1 MTELCVCVCGSLIL
15 VLVCVCVCVCVCEKK
30 ILVVISLQRICRI
43 PCRKEESVSVRFL
56 TGNRKKNYAFKKFCS
71 TAWGT
76 VTRIE
81 PGNDCKKTLPALGA
95 DI

>member
-1 MTELCVCVCGSLIL
+1 MCVWIL
-15 VLVCVCVCVCVCEKK
+15 DCDPLNVCVCVCVCVKK
-30 ILVVISLQRICRI
+30 NSGGHITVKNMPNSLQ
-43 PCRKEESVSVRFL
+43 KEESVSFRFL
-56 TGNRKKNYAFKKFCS
+56 TGNRKKKLCVQRFCS